1 MGNKDPVVPIII
13 FIMIM
18 NRLRYETIL
27 RYDIMVEAKELLKE
41 MKDYIKIQNEKEQ
54 SLINKDESTKTEH
67 KTG

>member
-1 MGNKDPVVPIII
+1 
-13 FIMIM
+13 M